1 MGPAGIT
8 VPLVAY
14 PERVTITESSSRDGL
29 QSLGAFVPTEAKAK
43 LIDDLASTGINSFDA
58 VSFVSP
64 KWVPQ
69 MVDGAEVVEAVTT
82 DGIRLIGLVPN
93 MQGLE
98 YALAAG
104 LTNVAVLAAASDTF
118 SERNINATVDEAMH
132 RIRRIVLDSPEDLTF
147 RAYISTATHCPY
159 EGAQDPDWVA
169 HLAETLVEW
178 GVQEVFLGETIGMG
192 TPAHVNRLL
201 DEVLGRVPVERV
213 GVHFHDTYG
222 QAGANSLVALERGI
236 DKMDSSA
243 GGLGGCPYAPGAS
256 GNLATEDLLWLLDGL
271 GIEHGVDIRPL
282 ADVAKRFCAEQGLT
296 YNSRAGM
303 ALSATDH
310 SDG

>member
-1 MGPAGIT
+1 MAFVT
-8 VPLVAY
+8 Y
-14 PERVTITESSSRDGL
+14 PDRVTITESSSRDGL

-43 LIDDLASTGINSFDA
+43 LIDDLASVGLNSFDA

-69 MVDGAEVVEAVTT
+69 MADGAEVVEAVTT
-82 DGIRLIGLVPN
+82 DGIRLLGLVPN
-93 MQGLE
+93 MRGLQN
-98 YALAAG
+98 AVAAG
-104 LTNVAVLAAASDTF
+104 LTNVAVLTAASDTF

-159 EGAQDPDWVA
+159 EGVQDPDWVA

-201 DEVLGRVPVERV
+201 DEVLGRVPVDRV

-256 GNLATEDLLWLLDGL
+256 GNVATEDLLWLLEGL
-271 GIEHGVDIRPL
+271 GIEHGVDIRQL
-282 ADVAKRFCAEQGLT
+282 ADVAKRFCAKQGLA

-303 ALSATDH
+303 ALSAPDY